1 MSCEMI
7 SAKITNKDIKV
18 ICFDSIDSTS
28 SYLRRLLNEGEKG
41 IVLAVAKQ
49 QTAGSDQVEP
59 TYLKGENYH
68 YSLIF
73 YFKTLMKP
81 SFHGYLFFWDIFF
94 VYTINVN
101 MNFWTFFAEKF

>member
-1 MSCEMI
+1 MKHGMRFEFVKSTLKTI
-7 SAKITNKDIKV
+7 
-18 ICFDSIDSTS
+18 ICLHSFH
-28 SYLRRLLNEGEKG
+28 
-41 IVLAVAKQ
+41 IVYF
-49 QTAGSDQVEP
+49 SDQAEP
-59 TYLKGENYH
+59 TYLKGENCH

-94 VYTINVN
+94 VYTIDVN